1 MTFWWPPTYLVLHDC
16 HRIHDLCNIRPRYF
30 GYKNEQVNQF
40 HYHPRNT
47 TKWGYELAPSK
58 DKFLPRWT
66 MVKWKCTWNNMFL
79 KNLLHLIGIIIT
91 INNNFPQ
98 KKEQAGHM
106 HRTLVHH
113 RLSGTEKKCFGLIFT
128 SPCETHLPVV
138 VCRQTSVGWRSCF
151 DLM

>member
-1 MTFWWPPTYLVLHDC
+1 MNH
-16 HRIHDLCNIRPRYF
+16 
-30 GYKNEQVNQF
+30 GQVEMHLKQYVSEKPVALNWHHHHHQQQF
-40 HYHPRNT
+40 ST
-47 TKWGYELAPSK
+47 
-58 DKFLPRWT
+58 
-66 MVKWKCTWNNMFL
+66 
-79 KNLLHLIGIIIT
+79 
-91 INNNFPQ
+91 

-113 RLSGTEKKCFGLIFT
+113 RLSGTEKKCFGLVFT